1 MKKKLIITFATLLFG
16 ALLIAGCG
24 KSDEEKARE
33 EIMAHMD
40 ADEKAN
46 IAADQQ
52 AIADYEASKQ
62 AEAEAIAN
70 EEPVDYSEVLTEMSL
85 RDISFS
91 THSPV
96 ENIPFCEYNILMPSD
111 EYLLSTDIDSG
122 TYEYGQSRSEL
133 FITFSMQKLQNYR
146 NMSLVGE
153 YNGLSVYSLVSSVD
167 SYVGVSNGEDMI
179 LMSLM
184 CVGGDK
190 PDMMDSIVQKNV
202 DCIVEYLS
210 SGEVSLDTEEDSEAL
225 GDADPEIFGSYSG
238 NGIDV
243 TIGYGNDSFEIT
255 ITGAETFNGPLSWL
269 ADDLYDC
276 RVDETWLQ
284 VQLVDS
290 NTITIRSSY
299 LPLEGTYTRE

>member
-24 KSDEEKARE
+24 KSDEQRARD
-33 EIMAHMD
+33 EIMSHMD

-52 AIADYEASKQ
+52 AIADYEAQKQ

-70 EEPVDYSEVLTEMSL
+70 EEHIDYANLLED
-85 RDISFS
+85 RDVNSISFICGDNPS
-91 THSPV
+91 YSLNV
-96 ENIPFCEYNILMPSD
+96 LAPSD
-111 EYLLSTDIDSG
+111 EYSYDGHNPNSG
-122 TYEYGQSRSEL
+122 IYSYGQNKKDLYIVVDYCDMTTNGLE
-133 FITFSMQKLQNYR
+133 
-146 NMSLVGE
+146 LVGS
-153 YNGLSVYSLVSSVD
+153 YNNYNIFVNHLSSKNTAIVIDDGTSRLLNIGISTFDDDYL
-167 SYVGVSNGEDMI
+167 GDMNDI
-179 LMSLM
+179 YE
-184 CVGGDK
+184 
-190 PDMMDSIVQKNV
+190 KNLNY
-202 DCIVEYLS
+202 IIEQLS
-210 SGEVSLDTEEDSEAL
+210 SGEVVSDTEDSEAL

>member
-1 MKKKLIITFATLLFG
+1 MRKMIIVTVTLLTMVCM
-16 ALLIAGCG
+16 LVGCG
-24 KSDEEKARE
+24 KSDEQRARD
-33 EIMAHMD
+33 EIMSHMD

-52 AIADYEASKQ
+52 AITDYEAQKQ
-62 AEAEAIAN
+62 AEAESIAN
-70 EEPVDYSEVLTEMSL
+70 EKPVDYSEVLTEMSL

-111 EYLLSTDIDSG
+111 DYLLSTDIDSG

-146 NMSLVGE
+146 NMNLVGE

-190 PDMMDSIVQKNV
+190 PDMMDSIVQQNV

-210 SGEVSLDTEEDSEAL
+210 SGEVSLDTEEDSIAL
-225 GDADPEIFGSYSG
+225 GDADPEIFGSYSA
-238 NGIDV
+238 NDTDV
-243 TIGYGNDSFEIT
+243 SIGYGDAGFEINMSGSVDFKGDL
-255 ITGAETFNGPLSWL
+255 IWL
-269 ADDLYDC
+269 ADDMYES
-276 RVDETWLQ
+276 RVDEIWLQ

-299 LPLEGTYTRE
+299 LPLEGTYSRK